1 MAGTPHT
8 FHCPHPRHGWPLPTS
23 SGIGLSVGDLSSGYE
38 GSSGRDSPREVCAPP
53 PEAIC
58 CGDDG
63 SEVAEWPAGTLSL
76 VCLFF
81 FSHSQTGNR
90 ASSGK
95 ISPL

>member
-58 CGDDG
+58 RGDDG
-63 SEVAEWPAGTLSL
+63 SEVAEWPAGTPAA
-76 VCLFF
+76 
-81 FSHSQTGNR
+81 GGRAGPR
-90 ASSGK
+90 ASK
-95 ISPL
+95 VILDWAA